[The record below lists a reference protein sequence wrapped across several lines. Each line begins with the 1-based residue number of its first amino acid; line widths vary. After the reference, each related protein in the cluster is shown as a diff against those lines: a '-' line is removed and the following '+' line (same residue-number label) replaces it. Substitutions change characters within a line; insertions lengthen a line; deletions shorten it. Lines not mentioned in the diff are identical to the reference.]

1 MLLARSHHSDRLPH
15 GEGQSGMSDRLLFR
29 LSALTAV
36 LLPAGFLAGM
46 ILIYGVNVPYWDQW
60 EVADIVVKAFEGR
73 LSLKDLTFQQN
84 ESRLV
89 FPRLLFI
96 GFAYLT

>member
-1 MLLARSHHSDRLPH
+1 
-15 GEGQSGMSDRLLFR
+15 MSDRLLFR

-36 LLPAGFLAGM
+36 LLPAGFLAAM
-46 ILIYGVNVPYWDQW
+46 ILVYGVNAPYWDQW

-84 ESRLV
+84 ESR
-89 FPRLLFI
+89 
-96 GFAYLT
+96 G

>member
-1 MLLARSHHSDRLPH
+1 
-15 GEGQSGMSDRLLFR
+15 MSDRLLSR

-36 LLPAGFLAGM
+36 LLLAVFLAWI
-46 ILIYGVNVPYWDQW
+46 ILVYRVNVPYWDQW
-60 EVADIVVKAFEGR
+60 EVADIVVKAFDGR

-89 FPRLLFI
+89 FPLF
-96 GFAYLT
+96 YSSVWPTLPDTM